1 MNDEEAAH
9 PRPATAAALA
19 SSFAVAQ
26 TAPAGIKAAPRIDAN
41 GDGVIDRAE
50 AAKVPR
56 LAARFDQ
63 LDTDKDGRLSA
74 SERPQRMHGKRGG
87 GRGGDRLQALD
98 TDKDGRI
105 SRSEA
110 NAGNAGFAA
119 RFTEMDAN
127 KDGYLDRSDRE
138 LRMRKE
144 RAAFFTG
151 ADANRDGGL
160 SRDEFAV
167 EQGARGA
174 ERRAQF
180 AQRAEAAG
188 KMPKVRPVPTEAE
201 QLQRAGKAFDR
212 MDTNKDGTVTR
223 AEFDAAKPMRRG
235 NGPHSRKP

>member
-1 MNDEEAAH
+1 MKKLHILAL
-9 PRPATAAALA
+9 ATAAALA

-151 ADANRDGGL
+151 ADANRDGRL

-180 AQRAEAAG
+180 AQRAQAAG

>member
-1 MNDEEAAH
+1 MKTLHILALAI
-9 PRPATAAALA
+9 AAALA
-19 SSFAVAQ
+19 STFAVAQ
-26 TAPAGIKAAPRIDAN
+26 TATPATGVKAAQRIDAN

-50 AAKVPR
+50 AAKAPR
-56 LAARFDQ
+56 LAAKFDQ

-74 SERPQRMHGKRGG
+74 GERPQRMHGKRGG

-105 SRSEA
+105 SRTEA

-138 LRMRKE
+138 LRMTRE
-144 RAAFFTG
+144 RAAFFGG
-151 ADANRDGGL
+151 ADANKDGRL
-160 SRDEFAV
+160 SRDEFVV

-174 ERRAQF
+174 ERREQF
-180 AQRAEAAG
+180 AKRAEAAG
-188 KMPKVRPVPTEAE
+188 KPIKARPAPTEAE

-212 MDTNKDGTVTR
+212 MDANKDGTLTR
-223 AEFDAAKPMRRG
+223 AEFDAARSLRSG
-235 NGPHSRKP
+235 DRSHSRKH

>member
-1 MNDEEAAH
+1 MKKLHILAL
-9 PRPATAAALA
+9 ATAAALA

-151 ADANRDGGL
+151 ADANRDGRL

-188 KMPKVRPVPTEAE
+188 KTPKARPVPTEAE

-212 MDTNKDGTVTR
+212 MDANKDGTVTR
-223 AEFDAAKPMRRG
+223 AEFDAAKPMHG
-235 NGPHSRKP
+235 GKGPHSRKG

>member
-1 MNDEEAAH
+1 MKKMHILAL
-9 PRPATAAALA
+9 ATAAALA

-87 GRGGDRLQALD
+87 RGGDRLQALD

-151 ADANRDGGL
+151 ADANRDGRL
-160 SRDEFAV
+160 SRDEFAI

>member
-1 MNDEEAAH
+1 MKTLHILALAI
-9 PRPATAAALA
+9 AAALA
-19 SSFAVAQ
+19 STFAVAQ
-26 TAPAGIKAAPRIDAN
+26 TATPATGVKAAQRIDAN

-50 AAKVPR
+50 AAKAPR
-56 LAARFDQ
+56 LAAKFDQ
-63 LDTDKDGRLSA
+63 LDTDKDGR
-74 SERPQRMHGKRGG
+74 
-87 GRGGDRLQALD
+87 
-98 TDKDGRI
+98 I
-105 SRSEA
+105 SRTEA

-138 LRMRKE
+138 LRMTRE
-144 RAAFFTG
+144 RAAFFAG
-151 ADANRDGGL
+151 ADANRDGRL

-188 KMPKVRPVPTEAE
+188 KTPKARPVPTEAE

-212 MDTNKDGTVTR
+212 MDTNKDGTLTR
-223 AEFDAAKPMRRG
+223 AEFDAARSLRG
-235 NGPHSRKP
+235 GDRSHSRKH

>member
-1 MNDEEAAH
+1 MKTLHILALAI
-9 PRPATAAALA
+9 AAALA
-19 SSFAVAQ
+19 STFAVAQ
-26 TAPAGIKAAPRIDAN
+26 TATPATDVKAAQRIDAN

-50 AAKVPR
+50 AAKAPR
-56 LAARFDQ
+56 LAAKFDQ
-63 LDTDKDGRLSA
+63 LDTDKDGR
-74 SERPQRMHGKRGG
+74 
-87 GRGGDRLQALD
+87 
-98 TDKDGRI
+98 I
-105 SRSEA
+105 SRTEA

-138 LRMRKE
+138 LRMTRE
-144 RAAFFTG
+144 RAAFFAG
-151 ADANRDGGL
+151 ADANRDGRL

-188 KMPKVRPVPTEAE
+188 KTPKARPVPTEAE

-212 MDTNKDGTVTR
+212 MDANKDGTLTR
-223 AEFDAAKPMRRG
+223 AEFDAARSLRG
-235 NGPHSRKP
+235 GDRSHSRKH

>member
-1 MNDEEAAH
+1 MKKLHILAL
-9 PRPATAAALA
+9 ATAAALA

-41 GDGVIDRAE
+41 GDGVIDRAA
-50 AAKVPR
+50 AAKMPR

-74 SERPQRMHGKRGG
+74 SERPQRMHGKRGR

-127 KDGYLDRSDRE
+127 KDGYLDRRGRE

>member
-1 MNDEEAAH
+1 MKTLHILALAI
-9 PRPATAAALA
+9 AAALA
-19 SSFAVAQ
+19 STFAVAQ
-26 TAPAGIKAAPRIDAN
+26 TATPATGVKAAQRIDAN

-50 AAKVPR
+50 AAKAPR
-56 LAARFDQ
+56 LAAKFDQ
-63 LDTDKDGRLSA
+63 LDTDKDGR
-74 SERPQRMHGKRGG
+74 
-87 GRGGDRLQALD
+87 
-98 TDKDGRI
+98 I
-105 SRSEA
+105 SRTEA

-138 LRMRKE
+138 LRMTRE
-144 RAAFFTG
+144 RAAFFAG
-151 ADANRDGGL
+151 ADANRDGRL

-188 KMPKVRPVPTEAE
+188 KTPKARPVPTEAE

-212 MDTNKDGTVTR
+212 MDANKDGTLTR
-223 AEFDAAKPMRRG
+223 AEFDAARSLRG
-235 NGPHSRKP
+235 GDRSHSRKH

>member
-1 MNDEEAAH
+1 MAGFKETKFND
-9 PRPATAAALA
+9 RMDTAAKARADMLA
-19 SSFAVAQ
+19 
-26 TAPAGIKAAPRIDAN
+26 KAKL
-41 GDGVIDRAE
+41 RAE

-174 ERRAQF
+174 ERRVQLAVPIVEIDGSRCTGQ
-180 AQRAEAAG
+180 G
-188 KMPKVRPVPTEAE
+188 SLDNVRW
-201 QLQRAGKAFDR
+201 K
-212 MDTNKDGTVTR
+212 
-223 AEFDAAKPMRRG
+223 
-235 NGPHSRKP
+235 